1 MSSLNLGDAVPEGR
15 PHDIRIRLSR
25 VSLARAEP
33 DCLKLLFCRVDVK
46 NTGLLPCAEESR
58 PYSPRLPPGLYK
70 MKTELSSR
78 RPASN
83 TQLSIKQLFNVHDV
97 IFTDEKH
104 QLKRL
109 AFELVTSVLLR
120 MDSCDRNIAFD
131 TSTLVTF
138 FTCKVNTSP

>member
-1 MSSLNLGDAVPEGR
+1 
-15 PHDIRIRLSR
+15 
-25 VSLARAEP
+25 
-33 DCLKLLFCRVDVK
+33 
-46 NTGLLPCAEESR
+46 
-58 PYSPRLPPGLYK
+58 

>member
-1 MSSLNLGDAVPEGR
+1 
-15 PHDIRIRLSR
+15 
-25 VSLARAEP
+25 
-33 DCLKLLFCRVDVK
+33 
-46 NTGLLPCAEESR
+46 
-58 PYSPRLPPGLYK
+58 

-109 AFELVTSVLLR
+109 AFELVTSV
-120 MDSCDRNIAFD
+120 
-131 TSTLVTF
+131 
-138 FTCKVNTSP
+138 SPLALQLWSRFSHAKLILHHDMTNGKTVKTR